1 MLGLANFQLL
11 STEQQKL
18 CYIQASKPRISSMN
32 IPQTYFLYF
41 YYHLCIIFSSSFK
54 MLNRGSHVLSTLI
67 RPAPNRPTF
76 CAKGSEETKI
86 STESFISSVLTSTT
100 TTHSSIPHHHNN
112 VLAGIENEPRCSPAE
127 FSFLQIS
134 SGQEDCN
141 NRCCQRPCR

>member
-1 MLGLANFQLL
+1 
-11 STEQQKL
+11 
-18 CYIQASKPRISSMN
+18 
-32 IPQTYFLYF
+32 
-41 YYHLCIIFSSSFK
+41 
-54 MLNRGSHVLSTLI
+54 MLNRDSHVLSTLI

-134 SGQEDCN
+134 SCQEDCH
-141 NRCCQRPCR
+141 NRCCQRPCRQGCCSRGMISQDVVEAIGSQDRQARLNASEH